1 MKISQAISIALHLLS
16 VFIFGFLG
24 AAFLAIYYFPSAVNL
39 PYLFFKTSFSLYIG
53 LTLACFAVLLLIVMG
68 FISRK
73 SYVTLEMKGPK
84 TEVDPDIVRSFLEE
98 YWRGCFKGNLPKID
112 VALDS
117 QNQIEI
123 ITEGLPASFK
133 TEENLQLFE
142 KEVGF
147 LLAHHL
153 GYKKKFYFSFKI

>member
-1 MKISQAISIALHLLS
+1 MKISQGISIALHLLS
-16 VFIFGFLG
+16 VVVFGFFG
-24 AAFLAIYYFPSAVNL
+24 AAFLAIYYFPRAANA
-39 PYLFFKTSFSLYIG
+39 PYFLLKTSLSLYIG
-53 LTLACFAVLLLIVMG
+53 LSLVSFAFLLFIVIG
-68 FISRK
+68 FIYRK

-84 TEVDPDIVRSFLEE
+84 TEIDPDIVRSFLEE
-98 YWRGCFKGNLPKID
+98 YWRGCFKGSLPKID

-133 TEENLQLFE
+133 TEENLELFE